1 MQPYLLGNTLL
12 ILMYSVYVLQD
23 SGFQLSIVKPN
34 QTNYLPIR
42 LLVSQYQIIVK
53 PMPK

>member
-34 QTNYLPIR
+34 QTNYRSFSVIR
-42 LLVSQYQIIVK
+42 RTRL
-53 PMPK
+53 